1 MTMFYFHVRNGNLFT
16 EDSEGSDLI
25 DNDAALLEARA
36 MARDFAIG
44 DLMQPTNI
52 ADRTI
57 EIRDAAGSSLWNF
70 RARDVLDGD
79 HVPAVA

>member
-1 MTMFYFHVRNGNLFT
+1 MTMFYPHVRNGNLFT
-16 EDSEGSDLI
+16 ENTEGSDLI

-44 DLMQPTNI
+44 DLMHPTNI

-57 EIRDAAGSSLWNF
+57 EIRDASGRSL
-70 RARDVLDGD
+70 
-79 HVPAVA
+79 